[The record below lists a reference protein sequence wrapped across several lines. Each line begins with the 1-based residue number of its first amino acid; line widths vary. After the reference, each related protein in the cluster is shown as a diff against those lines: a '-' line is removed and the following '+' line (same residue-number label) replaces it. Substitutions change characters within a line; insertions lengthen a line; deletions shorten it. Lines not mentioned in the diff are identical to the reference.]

1 VGIRQRAQSI
11 AQDLWATSKIL
22 RDAPRLIPN
31 GKWHPGRLLESNAE
45 RLPKEPALYCAGE
58 RFSWRE
64 FNMEANRYAAFFL
77 KHGVRRGD
85 VVALLMDNRADFV
98 FIELG
103 LNKIGAVSALINTEL
118 SAEPLAH
125 AINAAKPRRLVLG
138 SEHTDKVRDIVPQL
152 PLASR
157 ERGILVVSG
166 DTGGSGGWPVI
177 DAEVDV
183 CSVTNPRSVH
193 WPSTGD
199 PMSYLYTSGTTG
211 LPKPAVITNQRCLFA
226 SAAFAR
232 VALECGPGDVIYSTL
247 PLYHGSAQWGGLGAC
262 LHSGA
267 TLAIRRRFS
276 ASRFWEDV
284 RKLGATHFLYIG
296 ELCRYL
302 LNQPPSD
309 LDRSHTLRM
318 GVGNGLRPDIWHRFQ
333 ERFGVPVMREFY
345 GATEGNA
352 PLFNHEGRPG
362 MVGTLRFGQAIVRCD
377 PETGEV
383 LRDSHGFCERVQEG
397 ETGLLIGR
405 IHALARFD
413 GYLDERDTRKKTL
426 HHVFRKSDSYFD
438 SGDLLTLHADG
449 WVSFADRVGDT
460 YRYKGENVS
469 TSEVAEVLNRAPG
482 VLESIVYG
490 VQVPGIEGRVG
501 MASISP
507 AEDFDLNRL
516 AAHVRAHLASYQRPR
531 FVRLDPTLVT
541 TSTMKH
547 TKNRYRADG
556 FDPARVQVP
565 LYLWEDTEY
574 VPLDA
579 ELYRSI
585 LSGEVSPS

>member
-22 RDAPRLIPN
+22 RDAPRLLPG
-31 GKWHPGRLLESNAE
+31 GKWHPGRLLELNAE
-45 RLPKEPALYCAGE
+45 RLPKEPALFCSDE
-58 RFSWRE
+58 RFTWRE

-85 VVALLMDNRADFV
+85 VVALLMDNRPDFL

-118 SAEPLAH
+118 TAEPLAH
-125 AINAAKPRRLVLG
+125 AINAARPRRLVVG
-138 SEHTDKVRDIVPQL
+138 SEHTEKVRDVVPDL

-166 DTGGSGGWPVI
+166 ETGGGAGWPVI

-183 CSVTNPRSVH
+183 CSVANPRSVH

-211 LPKPAVITNQRCLFA
+211 LPKPAVVTNQRCLLA
-226 SAAFAR
+226 SCAFAR
-232 VALECGPGDVIYSTL
+232 VALECGPGDVIYATL

-262 LHSGA
+262 LYSGA
-267 TLAIRRRFS
+267 TLALRRRFS

-309 LDRSHTLRM
+309 LDRSHKLRM

-362 MVGTLRFGQAIVRCD
+362 MVGTLRLGQAIVRCD

-383 LRDSHGFCERVQEG
+383 LRDSSGFCARVQEG

-405 IHALARFD
+405 IHPLARFD

-426 HHVFRKSDSYFD
+426 HHVFRKGDSYFD
-438 SGDLLTLHADG
+438 SGDLLTLHADS
-449 WVSFADRVGDT
+449 WVSFADRAGDT

-482 VLESIVYG
+482 VLESIAYG
-490 VQVPGIEGRVG
+490 VQVPGVEGRVG
-501 MASISP
+501 MASVS
-507 AEDFDLNRL
+507 AGDGFDLQRL
-516 AAHVRAHLASYQRPR
+516 ADHVRAHLASYQRPQ
-531 FVRLDPTLVT
+531 FVRLDERLTT
-541 TSTMKH
+541 TSTLKH
-547 TKNRYRADG
+547 QKTRYRAEG
-556 FDPARVQVP
+556 FDPARVKVP
-565 LYLWEDTEY
+565 LYLWQSAAY

-579 ELYRSI
+579 DVYRRILNGELT
-585 LSGEVSPS
+585 LS